1 MTIISEKEK
10 ILPELEEFPFE
21 YSEVL
26 DVSRF
31 GNPAEIFVYDQDI
44 R

>member
-1 MTIISEKEK
+1 MTVIREKEK
-10 ILPELEEFPFE
+10 ILPELEEFLFE

-26 DVSRF
+26 DISRF